1 MAARTRL
8 SLRTELA
15 QRLGFSSSG
24 SGAILQSDLLNS
36 ALRSGQE
43 QLFYEFGDLLTH
55 VVDDSLATVAGQS
68 LFTPPSNCDLTKPL
82 TVSLNRG
89 GSGRFYEMQI
99 GIGVIEHNLDPV
111 IDDRLPFRWDILDD
125 GGVAK
130 IELWPTPNDVSN
142 IKLQYNASLGAFDS
156 DIDKSSVHPPQL
168 ILLHA
173 IASMKAHYRQPD
185 WALYEGQLSQLLGR
199 IKSIALQGGG
209 SIRRY
214 SKKTANFY
222 LSPSNDWEVS
232 SSVIYELQT
241 LIAKTYVTAVDGG
254 SSSDYIVTQ

>member
-1 MAARTRL
+1 MAARTL
-8 SLRTELA
+8 VSLRTELA

-55 VVDDSLATVAGQS
+55 VVDDSLVTVSGQN
-68 LFTPPSNCDLTKPL
+68 LYTPPSNCDLNKPL

-99 GIGVIEHNLDPV
+99 GIGVREHNIEPV
-111 IDDRLPFRWDILDD
+111 LNNRLPWRWDILDD
-125 GGVAK
+125 GGIAK
-130 IELWPTPNDVSN
+130 IELWPTPDDASN
-142 IKLQYNASLGAFDS
+142 IKLQYNADLGLFSS

-209 SIRRY
+209 STRRY
-214 SKKTANFY
+214 GKKTANFY

-254 SSSDYIVTQ
+254 SSTDYIVTQ

>member
-1 MAARTRL
+1 MAARTL
-8 SLRTELA
+8 ASLRTELA

-24 SGAILQSDLLNS
+24 SGAILQSNLLDS

-55 VVDDSLATVAGQS
+55 VINDSLSTVVGQS
-68 LFTPPSNCDLTKPL
+68 LYTPPANCDLTKPL
-82 TVSLNRG
+82 TVSVNRG

-99 GIGVIEHNLDPV
+99 GIGVREHNITDV
-111 IDDRLPFRWDILDD
+111 INNRLPWRWDVLDD
-125 GGVAK
+125 AGTAK

-142 IKLQYNASLGAFDS
+142 IKLEYNAALGAFDS
-156 DIDKSSVHPPQL
+156 DSDDSSINPPQL

-173 IASMKAHYRQPD
+173 IAAMKAHYRQPD
-185 WALYEGQLSQLLGR
+185 WQLYESQLTRLLGR

-209 SIRRY
+209 STRKY
-214 SKKTANFY
+214 GKKTANFY

-241 LIAKTYVTAVDGG
+241 LIAKTYVTAVDDG
-254 SSSDYIVTQ
+254 SGTDYIVTS

>member
-1 MAARTRL
+1 MASRTL
-8 SLRTELA
+8 ASLRTELA

-24 SGAILQSDLLNS
+24 SGAILQSNLLDS

-55 VVDDSLATVAGQS
+55 VVDDSLSTVAGQN
-68 LFTPPSNCDLTKPL
+68 LYTPPSNCNLDKPL

-99 GIGVIEHNLDPV
+99 GIGIRAHNITAVLNE
-111 IDDRLPFRWDILDD
+111 RLPWRWDILDD
-125 GGVAK
+125 GGIAK

-142 IKLQYNASLGAFDS
+142 IKLEYNANLGLFSS
-156 DIDKSSVHPPQL
+156 DVDTSSINPPQL

-173 IASMKAHYRQPD
+173 IATMKAHYRQPD

-241 LIAKTYVTAVDGG
+241 LIAKTYVTAVDDG
-254 SSSDYIVTQ
+254 SGTDYIVTQ

>member
-68 LFTPPSNCDLTKPL
+68 LYTPPSNCDLTKPL

-232 SSVIYELQT
+232 SSVIYELQP

>member
-68 LFTPPSNCDLTKPL
+68 LYTPPSNCDLTKPL

>member
-1 MAARTRL
+1 MAARTL
-8 SLRTELA
+8 ASLRTELA

-68 LFTPPSNCDLTKPL
+68 LYTPPSNCDLTKPL

-142 IKLQYNASLGAFDS
+142 IKLQYNASLGSFDS

-254 SSSDYIVTQ
+254 SSTDYIVTQ

>member
-1 MAARTRL
+1 MAARTRV

-24 SGAILQSDLLNS
+24 SGAILQSAILNS
-36 ALRSGQE
+36 ALNSAQQ

-55 VVDDSLATVAGQS
+55 VINDSLSTVVGQS
-68 LFTPPSNCDLTKPL
+68 LYTPPANCDLTKPL
-82 TVSLNRG
+82 TVSVNRG

-99 GIGVIEHNLDPV
+99 GIGVREHNITPV
-111 IDDRLPFRWDILDD
+111 INDRLPWRWDVLDD
-125 GGVAK
+125 SGTAK

-142 IKLQYNASLGAFDS
+142 IKLEYNAALGAFDS
-156 DIDKSSVHPPQL
+156 DSDDSSINPPQL

-173 IASMKAHYRQPD
+173 IAAMKAHYRQPD
-185 WALYEGQLSQLLGR
+185 WQLYESQLGRLLGR

-209 SIRRY
+209 STRKY
-214 SKKTANFY
+214 GKKTANFF

-241 LIAKTYVTAVDGG
+241 LISKTYVTAVDDG
-254 SSSDYIVTQ
+254 SGTDYIVTS

>member
-8 SLRTELA
+8 SLRIELA

-68 LFTPPSNCDLTKPL
+68 LYTPPSNCDLTKPL